1 MPTQVSI
8 KVGFAV
14 NKKIRTKANR
24 NTVRRLMKESF
35 RLNVEELRRGLE
47 EEKPLEIVLLYT
59 RTKDELPRKAERTE
73 ILNSIREALGIVI
86 RSP

>member
-1 MPTQVSI
+1 
-8 KVGFAV
+8 
-14 NKKIRTKANR
+14 
-24 NTVRRLMKESF
+24 MKESF